1 MNYKTKMDNLL
12 YDGIINNDKWLYIDW
27 LYLWICETAALT
39 AEALKQ
45 HDLRFY
51 PYPFDFH
58 HRKTYKEHTHCIYE
72 DIINDS
78 S

>member
-1 MNYKTKMDNLL
+1 MDNLL

-45 HDLRFY
+45 HDLRFH
-51 PYPFDFH
+51 PFPFDWLFSSQ
-58 HRKTYKEHTHCIYE
+58 K
-72 DIINDS
+72 DI
-78 S
+78 